1 MTAVRAGDELP
12 PHEVGPI
19 SAEKMKTMSALMRD
33 ANPIHHDPDAVRAL
47 GMGEKVIN
55 QGPLNQAYVVSMLG
69 TWAGGVDRVRAIRLR
84 YLGNVVADDHLRAT
98 GTVTAVREENGST
111 LADCDVRLDVVG
123 GSTVLSGTATVW
135 IGENDS

>member
-12 PHEVGPI
+12 PYEVDSV

-33 ANPIHHDPDAVRAL
+33 SNPIHYDADTVRAL

-69 TWAGGVDRVRAIRLR
+69 AFAGGVGRVRAIRLR
-84 YLGNVVADDHLRAT
+84 YRGNVFAGDRLRAG
-98 GTVTAVREENGST
+98 GTVTAVREDSGT
-111 LADCDVRLDVVG
+111 AVADCEVHLQVVG
-123 GSTVLSGTATVW
+123 GETVLSGTATVQL
-135 IGENDS
+135 ED